1 MQNNL
6 LIARSTVI
14 NKDIDNER
22 CKFCY
27 MLSKVGSQSHVKVD
41 SYVKYGIAPYFL
53 EHSVN
58 GTQIFSSFA

>member
-1 MQNNL
+1 
-6 LIARSTVI
+6 
-14 NKDIDNER
+14 
-22 CKFCY
+22 